1 MTLFNIYNNMPD
13 WQVRLIIEHYKL
25 KNRANKLQNY
35 LKENKDS
42 KSKAQLDSMLSYL
55 RILTE
60 RMDSYEYKF

>member
-13 WQVRLIIEHYKL
+13 WQVRLIIEHYEL